1 MKRKIVEQEII
12 GKHVEVIHASCR
24 EYVGIKGRL
33 IDETKNMFFIEDEK
47 TRMVPKNVKFRI
59 KTSNGNMEVDGSML
73 MHRPE
78 DRIKKL
84 G

>member
-1 MKRKIVEQEII
+1 MKRKIVEEELI
-12 GKHVEVIHASCR
+12 GNHIEVIDASCK
-24 EYVGIKGRL
+24 EYVGIKGRI

-47 TRMVPKNVKFRI
+47 IRMIPKNVKFRI
-59 KTSNGNMEVDGSML
+59 KTSNGSMEVDGSML